1 MIARALVIAAALA
14 ASAGVAHAGRGAA
27 EVASGAV
34 RDGEHLYELVVA
46 RGWTPVTAPDG
57 TLLAYQAPGGR
68 AHLAVTRVAIGRTG
82 ADRDRLVDEI
92 ERGVEG
98 ATEGY
103 RRRSRRLRDSGP
115 VPLLELDYDRRAA
128 GARASSRV
136 LTRFLLFR
144 RHTVVLSI
152 ALEPGAPRALR
163 KQAEAM
169 ARSFTAYLP

>member
-1 MIARALVIAAALA
+1 
-14 ASAGVAHAGRGAA
+14 
-27 EVASGAV
+27 
-34 RDGEHLYELVVA
+34 
-46 RGWTPVTAPDG
+46 
-57 TLLAYQAPGGR
+57 
-68 AHLAVTRVAIGRTG
+68 LAVTRVAIGRTG

-152 ALEPGAPRALR
+152 APSAAGSRAPTARRDRAPGWPGRTRRRRRAAAAGRRAARPGCAPPRAADR
-163 KQAEAM
+163 ARRDRTEARRRRRAWTR
-169 ARSFTAYLP
+169 ARRSPRGRRRAAR